1 MQPTVFVANDDVVGP
16 LRGGLDKKT
25 QSGGVLG
32 KIEFEL
38 RGVGVGGLEGREQW
52 GACRSNRSVLVAG
65 TVQQSHFA
73 WGRSQ
78 SRILGAARRCG
89 GFVEA
94 GAQGDDVAAAS
105 LSVDVDHGIG
115 EMAVDLT
122 EIFFLPTGER
132 AFVAAGGESQQQSKI
147 DDGAPS
153 NADRGDPGNLWLAGK
168 PKGGGRSQGKKKA
181 RPGRPRIQRPR
192 AGRENSYCW
201 RCERST

>member
-73 WGRSQ
+73 WGRKGPP
-78 SRILGAARRCG
+78 RG
-89 GFVEA
+89 G
-94 GAQGDDVAAAS
+94 
-105 LSVDVDHGIG
+105 
-115 EMAVDLT
+115 T
-122 EIFFLPTGER
+122 NPKTGS
-132 AFVAAGGESQQQSKI
+132 G
-147 DDGAPS
+147 
-153 NADRGDPGNLWLAGK
+153 AGK
-168 PKGGGRSQGKKKA
+168 FILVA
-181 RPGRPRIQRPR
+181 I
-192 AGRENSYCW
+192 
-201 RCERST
+201 